1 MIPRGLFPKMETI
14 FGLSMS
20 VLNLRSILLIVVNAP
35 SGGSLQR
42 LCMRRCGA
50 STLHGQKSPSL
61 WRMCAG

>member
-20 VLNLRSILLIVVNAP
+20 VINLRSILLIVVDAP

-42 LCMRRCGA
+42 MCMRCGG